1 MRKIALA
8 SLVVASISIFATL
21 SSSGCSSPGQAG
33 ACKAPAPTTCS
44 QLYDPTF
51 DQVFT
56 RTLQPTC
63 AAGGSSCHS
72 AGKGGFLVDTIDA
85 TYTRISARLVAGKP
99 ECSEVVD
106 RLYSTET
113 GYAMPPGAQLS
124 EAERCSIVKWIAAG
138 AKR

>member
-1 MRKIALA
+1 MRKLAFAGLIIAGG
-8 SLVVASISIFATL
+8 ATL
-21 SSSGCSSPGQAG
+21 VGLSASGCSSPNKSGS
-33 ACKAPAPTTCS
+33 CKAPAPTDCA
-44 QLYDPTF
+44 QLYDPTYE
-51 DQVFT
+51 QVFT

-63 AAGGSSCHS
+63 AAGGASCHG
-72 AGKGGFLVDTIDA
+72 AGKGGFLIDNIDDT
-85 TYTRISARLVAGKP
+85 YSRISTRLVASKP

-106 RLYSTET
+106 RTYSTET